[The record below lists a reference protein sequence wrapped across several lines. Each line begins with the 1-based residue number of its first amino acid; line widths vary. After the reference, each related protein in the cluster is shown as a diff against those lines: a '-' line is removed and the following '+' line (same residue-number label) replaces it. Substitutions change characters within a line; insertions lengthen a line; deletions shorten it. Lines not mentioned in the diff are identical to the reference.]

1 MNAQPVV
8 DIPSLSLMDWWFSAS
23 SGITALRIQFL
34 RGECILVRTDLVKG
48 GLPGIGTGMHASKA
62 DHPLSFSADFKQ

>member
-1 MNAQPVV
+1 MHCAARMNAQPVV

-34 RGECILVRTDLVKG
+34 RGECILEYEDGSCERRVAGYRYGD
-48 GLPGIGTGMHASKA
+48 ACE
-62 DHPLSFSADFKQ
+62 